1 MAETKINYQKILRTA
16 DTSNLTDRELRMY
29 IAIANRINI
38 DGFCEASNEHFQ
50 NHFKVSERSVSEMI
64 SSLKE
69 KGLIT
74 VIQNKH
80 KHKRHIYLNGYK
92 LVERPYTPITNEN
105 VMTPEQLQ
113 FHKLLPDRD
122 IDCDWPQDMDMNLV
136 CEEIQKSYFLK
147 KARNMSLKSFVKL
160 YDRII
165 SGGYRDTGFMN
176 EKDSFSCRR
185 NYTKK
190 QIASIIR
197 TQEDLDEL
205 FPDDE
210 LSDNDK
216 LSDEDIERRFF
227 NSFFQDP
234 KDIEI

>member
-1 MAETKINYQKILRTA
+1 MSETKINYQKILRTA

-113 FHKLLPDRD
+113 FHELLPDRD

-136 CEEIQKSYFLK
+136 CDEIKKSYFLK

-165 SGGYRDTGFMN
+165 AGGYRDTGFMN
-176 EKDSFSCRR
+176 EKDAFSTGRD
-185 NYTKK
+185 YT
-190 QIASIIR
+190 S
-197 TQEDLDEL
+197 EEL
-205 FPDDE
+205 
-210 LSDNDK
+210 
-216 LSDEDIERRFF
+216 
-227 NSFFQDP
+227 NSYFQDISE
-234 KDIEI
+234 IEL